1 MQSRQLDLTR
11 ARLPRRRRYA
21 CDVCGRP
28 RATWEITMRTIGGGP
43 VDRRM
48 IEHRCD
54 QHFWRPGR
62 SGTYLVSFQ

>member
-1 MQSRQLDLTR
+1 MH
-11 ARLPRRRRYA
+11 
-21 CDVCGRP
+21 
-28 RATWEITMRTIGGGP
+28 TIGGGR